1 VSDDLPPE
9 PAPPPPD
16 PAPPESNPDPV
27 TMEELVEHLARTPE
41 ELAALD
47 ALADGPDAQALEA
60 LKQHL
65 RREAQAEGAAVAPPG
80 KSPA

>member
-1 VSDDLPPE
+1 MSDDLPAE
-9 PAPPPPD
+9 PAPPPPE
-16 PAPPESNPDPV
+16 PKPDPV

-47 ALADGPDAQALEA
+47 ALADDPDAQALEA

-65 RREAQAEGAAVAPPG
+65 RREAQAEGAAVVPPG

>member
-1 VSDDLPPE
+1 MSDDLPAE
-9 PAPPPPD
+9 PAPPPE
-16 PAPPESNPDPV
+16 PAAPEPKPDPV

-47 ALADGPDAQALEA
+47 ALADDPDAQALEA

-65 RREAQAEGAAVAPPG
+65 RREAQAEGSATPPPG